1 MAHTELPWL
10 IAGRLVRP
18 YALAVSLAC
27 LTLGALIITGQSRY
41 GSGMWSGTLAVV
53 AIAASVI
60 LWVGWW
66 HSGLVGDALMRHG
79 LLLSAGVFAARG
91 AFMVLSGE
99 PIAGAFVA
107 CWAVASGGAYLL
119 EATSGDDQ
127 RTAWTSRNGAGGG
140 GSE

>member
-1 MAHTELPWL
+1 MTRTELPWL

-27 LTLGALIITGQSRY
+27 ATLGALIVTGQSRY
-41 GSGMWSGTLAVV
+41 GTGYWSHTV
-53 AIAASVI
+53 ALLSFTAAAL
-60 LWVGWW
+60 LWAGWW
-66 HSGLVGDALMRHG
+66 HSGHLGNALMRHG

-91 AFMVLSGE
+91 TFMILSGE

-119 EATSGDDQ
+119 EATSGDDR

-140 GSE
+140 GRE